1 MSECVKNLY
10 PYWASLEL
18 SCMCTTSPCNF
29 MVQFLSLSRQ
39 DKIFNQLLT
48 ERVCPLI
55 VKLFSPTSK
64 YKTPSS
70 RLSPTIAAL
79 LASDK
84 PTFSLSVRLLRILNV
99 LIREFYA
106 SLVRESLK
114 CSNLLAWH
122 QFWGDT
128 IFFCDCS

>member
-1 MSECVKNLY
+1 
-10 PYWASLEL
+10 
-18 SCMCTTSPCNF
+18 
-29 MVQFLSLSRQ
+29 
-39 DKIFNQLLT
+39 
-48 ERVCPLI
+48 LI

-70 RLSPTIAAL
+70 RLSPTSAAL

-106 SLVRESLK
+106 SLVRNIAAYILP
-114 CSNLLAWH
+114 
-122 QFWGDT
+122 
-128 IFFCDCS
+128 

>member
-1 MSECVKNLY
+1 MAQKYYLFEI
-10 PYWASLEL
+10 
-18 SCMCTTSPCNF
+18 
-29 MVQFLSLSRQ
+29 LSLSLQ

-48 ERVCPLI
+48 EHVCPLI
-55 VKLFSPTSK
+55 MKLFSPTSK

-70 RLSPTIAAL
+70 RLSPTTAAL

-106 SLVRESLK
+106 SLIRSIAAYMYAWQQAK
-114 CSNLLAWH
+114 LAKLCH
-122 QFWGDT
+122 
-128 IFFCDCS
+128 I